1 LIDGRNQCGIL
12 EKDVYSPRNNR
23 GWIMRAALSVI
34 GSMTLL
40 LAGGCVTPETDVAH
54 HVVTLTPPYSD
65 LPPAPAGTKI
75 ESGAKMVLDAR
86 LQEAVVTGVA
96 KWMKDPRTVQFG
108 TMEAAHN
115 SRGTITVCGDVQGR
129 NANGAYASMT
139 RYVGVMMGTT
149 ASPEF
154 VVVGIAGS
162 PRERAEVSSLCR
174 ESGASQGN

>member
-1 LIDGRNQCGIL
+1 MIDGRNQRGTL
-12 EKDVYSPRNNR
+12 EKDIHSLRNNR
-23 GWIMRAALSVI
+23 GRIMRAALSVI
-34 GSMTLL
+34 CSMTLL
-40 LAGGCVTPETDVAH
+40 LAGGCATPETDVAH

-75 ESGAKMVLDAR
+75 ESGVKVVLDAR

-108 TMEAAHN
+108 TMEAARN
-115 SRGTITVCGDVQGR
+115 SRGTITVCGDVRGR
-129 NANGAYASMT
+129 NGNGAYAAMT

-149 ASPEF
+149 ASLEF

-162 PRERAEVSSLCR
+162 PRERAEVVSLCR

>member
-1 LIDGRNQCGIL
+1 
-12 EKDVYSPRNNR
+12 
-23 GWIMRAALSVI
+23 MRAVLSVI
-34 GSMTLL
+34 CSMTLL
-40 LAGGCVTPETDVAH
+40 LVGGCVTPETDVAH
-54 HVVTLTPPYSD
+54 HGVTLFPPYSD
-65 LPPAPAGTKI
+65 LPPAPAGSKI
-75 ESGAKMVLDAR
+75 ESGVKVVLDAH

-108 TMEAAHN
+108 TMEAARN
-115 SRGTITVCGDVQGR
+115 SRGMITVCGDVQGR
-129 NANGAYASMT
+129 NRNGAYASMT

-174 ESGASQGN
+174 ESGASQRS